1 MLNCNSLAARES
13 MCCTQLVSATQSG
26 LNYCDTFTLCV
37 CFELKRIQL
46 LLFFN
51 LSLLN
56 SLDTPCTHHVAR
68 LIHYSWETN
77 NILVLVPNTYQ
88 AAHHHLICADFLL
101 FGIHGWMYWDRS
113 DTLQHKQSRC
123 RLQWGICMMHCFFFV
138 FLQKL
143 LPRFRSDSS
152 LAASRRY
159 IKQQPSYFMSFHS
172 ESTAGQMI
180 NPRVM

>member
-123 RLQWGICMMHCFFFV
+123 RLQWGICMMHCFFFFFFTKTV
-138 FLQKL
+138 ASVQIWQQ
-143 LPRFRSDSS
+143 PRS
-152 LAASRRY
+152 LATLH
-159 IKQQPSYFMSFHS
+159 KT
-172 ESTAGQMI
+172 TAVLFYVISQWVHC
-180 NPRVM
+180 RADD